1 MKHQAITT
9 VEQAI
14 GFLRT
19 IDLEVVGTSGGWI
32 IRCVGRFN
40 DAIELTSDSDTE
52 LIDYARSK
60 QRRCPISELG
70 KEVKNERIKSGQT
83 LRNV

>member
-1 MKHQAITT
+1 MRRQAITT

-19 IDLEVVGTSGGWI
+19 IKVEIVGTSGGWI
-32 IRCVGRFN
+32 VRGVGRFN
-40 DAIELTSDSDTE
+40 DDIELTSDSDTE

-60 QRRCPISELG
+60 QRRCPISENG
-70 KEVKNERIKSGQT
+70 KEVKQ
-83 LRNV
+83 